1 MAAQTPQPQQ
11 IRLSRQDQERVEAGT
26 HIAFIT
32 RIREGP
38 KWQILGTTLLTNLA
52 RFFSVTW
59 LEWLSM
65 CAVGSVIAAVS
76 IRSHTWDESV

>member
-11 IRLSRQDQERVEAGT
+11 IRLSTQDRERVEAGT
-26 HIAFIT
+26 HIAIIT

-38 KWQILGTTLLTNLA
+38 KWRILATALLTNLA
-52 RFFSVTW
+52 RFFYVTW

-76 IRSHTWDESV
+76 TRSNISDQGV